1 MVELQ
6 ILNKILADKNDSIL
20 SANDITADFFDEYKE
35 EFSYI
40 QEHKNTYGN
49 IPDVPTFL
57 SEFPDFDII
66 QVGENEDYLVST
78 LREEHLYRMS
88 VPVITKLAE
97 LLQTDSYA
105 AVDYL
110 KTEIPNLK
118 IDGIKKGVDII
129 QSATDRF
136 EEWEETKNNPEKHY
150 LQTGFKELDEVI
162 KGFHCG
168 EELAVIFAR
177 TGQGKSWVTIKML
190 EHAWKM
196 NKRVG
201 LLEPEMSANKTG
213 FRFDTLHKN
222 ISNKDLITGGEIQG
236 YNRYIEALKNSSVP
250 FFVSS
255 PKDFNKVV
263 TVEKLKS
270 WVESNNIDV
279 LAIDGISYLRDQR
292 YQRGDSKTVSLTNI
306 SEDLMDLSIDCGI
319 PIIVVVQSNREGA
332 RNEDLELEN
341 IRDSDGIAFN
351 ASLVLSVQ
359 QKDDILQLGLKK
371 SRNSRTG
378 VKLSYLWDIDKG
390 IFEYIPS
397 ENSNIND
404 SERSEE
410 LRRRYEVEED
420 EEF

>member
-1 MVELQ
+1 M
-6 ILNKILADKNDSIL
+6 
-20 SANDITADFFDEYKE
+20 
-35 EFSYI
+35 
-40 QEHKNTYGN
+40 
-49 IPDVPTFL
+49 
-57 SEFPDFDII
+57 
-66 QVGENEDYLVST
+66 
-78 LREEHLYRMS
+78 
-88 VPVITKLAE
+88 
-97 LLQTDSYA
+97 
-105 AVDYL
+105 
-110 KTEIPNLK
+110 
-118 IDGIKKGVDII
+118 
-129 QSATDRF
+129 
-136 EEWEETKNNPEKHY
+136 
-150 LQTGFKELDEVI
+150 
-162 KGFHCG
+162 
-168 EELAVIFAR
+168 
-177 TGQGKSWVTIKML
+177 
-190 EHAWKM
+190 
-196 NKRVG
+196 
-201 LLEPEMSANKTG
+201 
-213 FRFDTLHKN
+213 
-222 ISNKDLITGGEIQG
+222 
-236 YNRYIEALKNSSVP
+236 
-250 FFVSS
+250 
-255 PKDFNKVV
+255 
-263 TVEKLKS
+263 KS
-270 WVESNNIDV
+270 WVENNNIDV